1 MHDIVD
7 ATATGRPNEYC
18 FILSNSEVCFRTIK
32 LAVEEIYDM
41 GVNRDQTL
49 VGSKSMMIEKRP
61 ILEDEDAGQAQLRK
75 ATMIS

>member
-41 GVNRDQTL
+41 GVNRD
-49 VGSKSMMIEKRP
+49 
-61 ILEDEDAGQAQLRK
+61 
-75 ATMIS
+75 